1 MVPFTKPFLSVADQV
16 DTLKQR
22 GMAFGDENK
31 AQRCLSR
38 IGYYRLSAYWYPF
51 REQLD
56 DGTISDDFKVET
68 SFEEVFDFYV
78 FDKALRLL
86 VSDGLERIE
95 IALRA
100 HISDQIGP
108 RDSWAHRKPAEL
120 DGKFTTQMS
129 SRNQNLTRHA
139 DWLRGQDR
147 NFSRSKED
155 FAEHFKKRY
164 QWHPPIWIA
173 KEVWDWGMLSHFYS
187 GMKYADRNAIAS
199 IYGNIEGKQ
208 KITWVRALN
217 DVRNFCAHHSRLW
230 NRGLP
235 VTLKMPRT
243 GAVPQLDHI
252 IGDTHGLSRIYGVL
266 VVMALIMKRIHP
278 NTGWHRRVVHLAADA
293 PRRPLIGVQSAGFP
307 PNWEEQD
314 IWYP

>member
-1 MVPFTKPFLSVADQV
+1 MD
-16 DTLKQR
+16 
-22 GMAFGDENK
+22 FGDEDK
-31 AQRCLSR
+31 AKRCLAR

-51 REQLD
+51 RVQLQ
-56 DGTISDDFKVET
+56 DGTIADDFKPGT
-68 SFEEVFDFYV
+68 SFEEVFSFYV

-100 HISDQIGP
+100 QISDQIGV
-108 RDSWAHRKPAEL
+108 RDRWAHRKPSEL
-120 DGKFTTQMS
+120 DGKFTTQS
-129 SRNQNLTRHA
+129 SPRNQNLTRHA
-139 DWLRGQDR
+139 DWLLGQDR

-155 FAEHFKKRY
+155 FAEHFKKKY
-164 QWHPPIWIA
+164 QGDPPIWIA

-187 GMKYADRNAIAS
+187 GMKFADRNAIAG

-208 KITWVRALN
+208 LATWVRALN

-235 VTLKMPRT
+235 VTLKMPGAR
-243 GAVPQLDHI
+243 AVPQLDHL

-266 VVMALIMKRIHP
+266 VVMALMMKTMHP
-278 NTGWHRRVVHLAADA
+278 STGWHRRVVHLAVDA
-293 PRRPLIGVQSAGFP
+293 PRRSLIGVQSAGFP
-307 PNWEEQD
+307 PDWELQD
-314 IWYP
+314 IWHP